1 MDLASANAFYRS
13 APAQVTPTPVF
24 IHGVPTSSDIW
35 EPILQVTGGIALD
48 LPGFGRSDKGG
59 HLDYSVAGLA
69 RATTELVDRLELD
82 AISLVGH
89 GWGALVAAQAAG
101 TRTAAQAAG
110 ARRPAQAGA
119 ARTERL
125 VLISPLALHRPWP
138 RAARICRTRGLGEL
152 AMGSI
157 TRPALARL
165 LRRGSPQAWTD
176 AAVSDVWQQ
185 FDQGTQRAVLRLHR
199 SAPPEPPSVE
209 VPTFVLYGEHDPWLG
224 RDHAEAI
231 AAGIPAA
238 TLEAVGEAGHWPW
251 LDRPEAAERIA
262 AFLAAP

>member
-1 MDLASANAFYRS
+1 MKIDEHTVDLASANTFYRS

-35 EPILQVTGGIALD
+35 EPLLQVTGGIALD

-59 HLDYSVAGLA
+59 HLDYSVPGLA
-69 RATTELVDRLELD
+69 RATTELVERLELD

-89 GWGALVAAQAAG
+89 GWGALVAAQVASA
-101 TRTAAQAAG
+101 RTAAQAAG
-110 ARRPAQAGA
+110 G
-119 ARTERL
+119 RTERL
-125 VLISPLALHRPWP
+125 VLISPLALDRPWP

-157 TRPALARL
+157 TRRALARL

-176 AAVSDVWQQ
+176 AAVADAWQQ

-199 SAPPEPPSVE
+199 SAAPEPPSID
-209 VPTFVLYGEHDPWLG
+209 VPTFVLYGDHDPWLG
-224 RDHAEAI
+224 REHAEAI
-231 AAGIPAA
+231 AAGLSAA
-238 TLEAVGEAGHWPW
+238 TLEAVDEAGHWPW
-251 LDRPEAAERIA
+251 LDRPETAERIA
-262 AFLAAP
+262 AFLAAS